1 MMSRPSPFT
10 RQRGLGA
17 ILAVVIVVMLSV
29 LASALVR
36 LSWSSQS
43 TAAANALSARARQAA
58 KAGAEWGLYQ
68 ALRSNAC
75 AASSTIDL
83 HATNGM
89 WVNIACS
96 STDYTEGVGDDG
108 STLRTVRLYTIVAVA
123 CNSGTACPDASR
135 VTQPGY
141 VEREARVSATSL
153 YTQP

>member
-1 MMSRPSPFT
+1 M
-10 RQRGLGA
+10 
-17 ILAVVIVVMLSV
+17 LAMVIVVMLAV

-68 ALRSNAC
+68 ALRNSSC
-75 AASSTIDL
+75 VASTTLDL
-83 HATNGM
+83 HATDGM
-89 WVNIACS
+89 WANVSCS
-96 STDYTEGVGDDG
+96 STDYTEGVGNDG
-108 STLRTVRLYTIVAVA
+108 STDRTVRLYTVVVVA
-123 CNSGTACPDASR
+123 CNSVTACPDASR

-141 VEREARVSATSL
+141 VEREARVSATSV